1 MLVSIHFIVHNVIVV
16 FGIFI
21 NITSIFIIL
30 RKTPTALKVNGIW
43 ISLSQWAHQ
52 EYSVLLLNTAI
63 TELFSVN
70 NHLLVDGRLFYSSS
84 IAICISNGPCRF
96 VSDTFCAILTAVMNV
111 VMVHCTG
118 LVALSFWYRQV
129 LFFYHYKNLF
139 IMISDFI
146 STRTQYWKFVV
157 FRARILSGKPLMGKR
172 RLQFLSTSLFI
183 PHISYILAYFFT
195 MTPREIL
202 SEKLKP
208 FHNVTGCGLYG
219 EIMRTRPRT
228 RYK

>member
-30 RKTPTALKVNGIW
+30 RKTPTALK
-43 ISLSQWAHQ
+43 

-146 STRTQYWKFVV
+146 STRTQY
-157 FRARILSGKPLMGKR
+157 
-172 RLQFLSTSLFI
+172 
-183 PHISYILAYFFT
+183 
-195 MTPREIL
+195 
-202 SEKLKP
+202 
-208 FHNVTGCGLYG
+208 
-219 EIMRTRPRT
+219 
-228 RYK
+228 